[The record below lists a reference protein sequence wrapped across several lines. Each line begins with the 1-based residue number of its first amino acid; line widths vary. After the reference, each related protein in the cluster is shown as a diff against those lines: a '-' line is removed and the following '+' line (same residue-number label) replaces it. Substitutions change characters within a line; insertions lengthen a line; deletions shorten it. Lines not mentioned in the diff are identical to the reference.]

1 MAERLK
7 APLGYIDLRH
17 AIASMWGRMY
27 MSGVPQSVIE
37 AAEARV
43 AQASTTIQQIAE
55 QVRTSS
61 DPKPIALII
70 DALKSKDLK
79 LFVYSGV
86 SPVVV
91 SVPPASVNAALER
104 TGFLQLTAEN
114 AACRFMDF
122 YPRRILD
129 DVRMPGFNSFAFDR
143 FAFCLKAKAFDAWLA
158 GTARRLRWPL
168 DVKRQPR
175 SGRPTLVHLIRPILQ
190 DLIVSGRWK
199 QSMPLK
205 SLVVSIRHKIN
216 GPKIDRE
223 TVKRV
228 MDDLYRETGNLEYRY
243 VRRPR
248 RASTKPRTRPD

>member
-1 MAERLK
+1 MAEHLK
-7 APLGYIDLRH
+7 APLGFIDLRQ
-17 AIASMWGRMY
+17 AVASMWGRMY
-27 MSGVPQSVIE
+27 MSGVPQLVIE
-37 AAEARV
+37 AAEAHA
-43 AQASTTIQQIAE
+43 AQAGTTIQQIE
-55 QVRTSS
+55 GLVRTSS

-79 LFVYSGV
+79 LLVYSGM

-91 SVPPASVNAALER
+91 PVPPSSVNAALER

-114 AACRFMDF
+114 AAYRFMDF

-129 DVRMPGFNSFAFDR
+129 DLRMPDFASVAFDR

-158 GTARRLRWPL
+158 GIARRLRWPL
-168 DVKRQPR
+168 DVRRQPR
-175 SGRPTLVHLIRPILQ
+175 SGRPALDHLIRPILQ

-199 QSMPLK
+199 QRMSLK
-205 SLVVSIRHKIN
+205 SLVVSIRCKIN

-223 TVKRV
+223 TVKRI
-228 MDDLYRETGNLEYRY
+228 MDDIYRETGNLEYRY

-248 RASTKPRTRPD
+248 RTSTKSRTRPD

>member
-27 MSGVPQSVIE
+27 ISGVPQSVIE

-70 DALKSKDLK
+70 DALKSKDLM
-79 LFVYSGV
+79 LFVYSGM

-91 SVPPASVNAALER
+91 PIPSSSVNAALER

-129 DVRMPGFNSFAFDR
+129 DVRMPNFTSVAFDR
-143 FAFCLKAKAFDAWLA
+143 FVFCLKAKAFDAWLA
-158 GTARRLRWPL
+158 GIARRLRWPL

-175 SGRPTLVHLIRPILQ
+175 SGRPTLDHLIRPILQ

-223 TVKRV
+223 TVKK
-228 MDDLYRETGNLEYRY
+228 GNG
-243 VRRPR
+243 
-248 RASTKPRTRPD
+248 